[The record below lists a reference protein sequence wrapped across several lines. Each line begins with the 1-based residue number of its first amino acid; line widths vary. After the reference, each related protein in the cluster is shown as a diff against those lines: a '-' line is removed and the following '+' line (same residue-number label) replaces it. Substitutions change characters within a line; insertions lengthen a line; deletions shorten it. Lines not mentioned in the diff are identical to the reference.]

1 MQLTSRHVQTIM
13 RTECPRICHKISKT
27 QRVGVTD
34 SCDTETTFQPLSSCQ
49 SSWLTWTTAAQW
61 SRRRAG
67 LQQRPAGVPGLSDPS
82 QQEAREAAAF
92 RLSGGREQPREVQ
105 GHKSQ
110 LGATLPGPREER
122 PRGLCLSALLGGGG
136 TLDLSRRNASLPSQ
150 TLLETSTCWAARG
163 LGERLGAVPPRG
175 PSTDRDVSR
184 STQGLMLWVRAQ
196 LG

>member
-136 TLDLSRRNASLPSQ
+136 DT
-150 TLLETSTCWAARG
+150 G
-163 LGERLGAVPPRG
+163 FV
-175 PSTDRDVSR
+175 
-184 STQGLMLWVRAQ
+184 
-196 LG
+196 